1 MHHLRVMLSGF
12 VLLLCAGPAQAEQSA
27 VFLRPHFAADKELTL
42 EIVNTSKLP
51 ATLRAATIELG
62 DGAACTVKLPEP
74 VVLGSAGSKKIVIA
88 ANEVVKACIKPP
100 ASPKDKPLSLR
111 VMTEAEHTAR
121 PTLQV
126 IRHAKLHYELQIGK
140 HTASETTTW
149 HFVKE

>member
-1 MHHLRVMLSGF
+1 MRRLRVASSGF
-12 VLLLCAGPAQAEQSA
+12 VLLLLAGPALAEQGA

-51 ATLRAATIELG
+51 VTLSAASLELG
-62 DGAACTVKLPEP
+62 DGAACTIKLPQP
-74 VVLGSAGSKKIVIA
+74 VALGSGGSKKITFA

-100 ASPKDKPLSLR
+100 APARDKPLSLR
-111 VMTEAEHTAR
+111 VMTEAERSAR

-140 HTASETTTW
+140 HRASETTTW